1 MKYARLA
8 LVGTLVWLLAAPASS
23 ATSSIQIYSSA
34 LNKTVNAVGPI
45 SQDAGIY
52 DVDINT
58 IFGPIV
64 LFHAHLYWTL
74 SNVTFQIS
82 PQGVGFTG
90 LLNLS
95 YSGFSYTANVSGTA
109 SATFQQS
116 PPAIVVSVGN
126 IVVPV
131 QFNLPIV
138 GEVTL
143 TTLNVNPQSSFTAYM
158 IPAVLNQ
165 PTPAGS
171 EIIYAQITNA
181 TITYQNGYLEID
193 TEPSIW

>member
-1 MKYARLA
+1 MKYQRLTLLIVLA
-8 LVGTLVWLLAAPASS
+8 CTLVASS
-23 ATSSIQIYSSA
+23 SSSASSFQIYTSA
-34 LNKTVNAVGPI
+34 LNKTVAAVGPI
-45 SQDAGIY
+45 SQDAGTY

-58 IFGPIV
+58 IFGTIV
-64 LFHAHLYWTL
+64 LFHADLYWTL
-74 SNVTFQIS
+74 SNVVFQIT
-82 PQGVGFTG
+82 PQGVSFTG

-95 YSGFSYTANVSGTA
+95 YNGFSYTANVSGTA

-116 PPAIVVSVGN
+116 PPAIVVSIGN

-138 GEVTL
+138 GEITL
-143 TTLNVNPQSSFTAYM
+143 TTLTVNPQSSFTAYM
-158 IPAVLNQ
+158 TPAVFNQ
-165 PTPAGS
+165 PTPSGS

-181 TITYQNGYLEID
+181 SITYQNGYLEID